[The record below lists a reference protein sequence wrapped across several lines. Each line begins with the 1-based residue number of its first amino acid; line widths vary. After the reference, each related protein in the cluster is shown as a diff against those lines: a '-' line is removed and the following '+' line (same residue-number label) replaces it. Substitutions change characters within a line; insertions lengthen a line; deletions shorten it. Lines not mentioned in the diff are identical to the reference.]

1 MRYVS
6 YNEGFTILGRI
17 GTVFFSALYSP
28 TLAWLMDAWV
38 AVEVTAGE
46 KYLT

>member
-6 YNEGFTILGRI
+6 YNEGFTILGTI
-17 GTVFFSALYSP
+17 GTVFFALYNP
-28 TLAWLMDAWV
+28 TLAWLIDARV